1 MMRLYWRPQTR
12 ASRVEWV
19 LAELGDPVERILAPE
34 SGTPERFRL
43 HPLGRVPVL
52 EDDAGVRRFESLALC
67 TWLADRR
74 PERGLIP
81 PAGSPERATHDQW
94 LMFAA
99 TEVEPLLDLIC
110 LQTEELPPAE
120 RNAAIVPWAA
130 DRLRIP
136 LGVLERAVEG
146 REALV
151 GNRPQVVDLVLAG
164 MLSWA
169 GRQGHLEAFPAL
181 RAYRDRLL
189 QRPSARRLFSE
200 APPC

>member
-1 MMRLYWRPQTR
+1 MRLYWRPQTR

-19 LAELGDPVERILAPE
+19 LAELGERYERVLAPE

-52 EDDAGVRRFESLALC
+52 EDDDGVRRFESVALC

-81 PAGSPERATHDQW
+81 RPGTPERATHDQW
-94 LMFAA
+94 LMLAV

-110 LQTEELPPAE
+110 LHTEELPPAE
-120 RNAAIVPWAA
+120 RNAVVAPWAA
-130 DRLRIP
+130 GRLRPP
-136 LGVLERAVEG
+136 LELLERAVAG
-146 REALV
+146 RPALL
-151 GNRPQVVDLVLAG
+151 GERAQVVDLVLTA
-164 MLSWA
+164 MLAWA
-169 GRQGHLEAFPAL
+169 GRQGHLERFPAL

-189 QRPSARRLFSE
+189 DRPAARRLFAE

>member
-1 MMRLYWRPQTR
+1 MRLYWRPQTR

-19 LAELGDPVERILAPE
+19 LAELGEPYERVLAPE

-52 EDDAGVRRFESLALC
+52 EDDDGVRRFESVALC

-81 PAGSPERATHDQW
+81 RPGTPERATHDQW
-94 LMFAA
+94 LMLAV

-110 LQTEELPPAE
+110 LHTEELPPEE
-120 RNAAIVPWAA
+120 RNPAVAPWAA
-130 DRLRIP
+130 GRLAPP
-136 LGVLERAVEG
+136 LELLERTLAG
-146 REALV
+146 RPALQ
-151 GNRPQVVDLVLAG
+151 GENAQMVDLVLAA
-164 MLSWA
+164 MLAWA
-169 GRQGHLEAFPAL
+169 GRQGHLERLPAL

-189 QRPSARRLFSE
+189 DRPTARRLFAE
-200 APPC
+200 VPPC

>member
-1 MMRLYWRPQTR
+1 MKLFWRPQTR

-19 LAELGDPVERILAPE
+19 LAELGEPVERVLAPE
-34 SGTPERFRL
+34 SGRPERFQL

-52 EDDAGVRRFESLALC
+52 EDDAGVRRFESMALC

-110 LQTEELPPAE
+110 LQTEELLEAE
-120 RNAAIVPWAA
+120 RNPAIVPWAA
-130 DRLRIP
+130 DRLRPP
-136 LGVLERAVEG
+136 LRVLERAVEG

-151 GNRPQVVDLVLAG
+151 GVRPQVVDLVLAG
-164 MLSWA
+164 MLAWA
-169 GRQGHLEAFPAL
+169 GRQGHLETFPAL
-181 RAYRDRLL
+181 RTYRDRLL
-189 QRPSARRLFSE
+189 QRPTAKRLFAE

>member
-1 MMRLYWRPQTR
+1 MKLYWRPQTR

-19 LAELGDPVERILAPE
+19 LAELGEPYERVLAPE
-34 SGTPERFRL
+34 SGTAERFRL

-52 EDDAGVRRFESLALC
+52 EDDTGVRRFESVALC

-81 PAGSPERATHDQW
+81 RPGSPERATHDQW
-94 LMFAA
+94 LFLAV

-110 LQTEELPPAE
+110 LHTEDLPPPE
-120 RNAAIVPWAA
+120 RMPEVVPWAA
-130 DRLRIP
+130 ERLRPP
-136 LGVLERAVEG
+136 LELLERTLAG
-146 REALV
+146 RGSLLDA
-151 GNRPQVVDLVLAG
+151 PQVFDLVLAA
-164 MLSWA
+164 MLAWA
-169 GRQGHLEAFPAL
+169 GRQGHLAPFPGL

-189 QRPSARRLFSE
+189 ERPTARRLFSE

>member
-1 MMRLYWRPQTR
+1 MKLYWRPQTR

-19 LAELGDPVERILAPE
+19 LAELGEEVERVLAPE
-34 SGTPERFRL
+34 SGKPERFQL

-52 EDDAGVRRFESLALC
+52 EDEAGVRRFESVALC

-74 PERGLIP
+74 PDRGLIP
-81 PAGSPERATHDQW
+81 RAGTAERATHDQW
-94 LMFAA
+94 LMLAV

-110 LQTEELPPAE
+110 LHTDELPAAE
-120 RNAAIVPWAA
+120 RDPSIVPWATA
-130 DRLRIP
+130 RLRAP
-136 LGVLERAVEG
+136 LQVLERAVEG
-146 REALV
+146 REVLV
-151 GNRPQVVDLVLAG
+151 GERPQVVDLVLAG

-169 GRQGHLEAFPAL
+169 GRQDHLQPFPAL

-189 QRPSARRLFSE
+189 KLPTARRLFAE

>member
-1 MMRLYWRPQTR
+1 MKLYWRPQTR

-19 LAELGDPVERILAPE
+19 LAELGEPVERVLAPE
-34 SGTPERFRL
+34 SGRAERFEL

-52 EDDAGVRRFESLALC
+52 EDDAGVRRFESVALC

-81 PAGSPERATHDQW
+81 PAGSSERATHDQW
-94 LMFAA
+94 LMLAV

-110 LQTEELPPAE
+110 LHTEELPPAE
-120 RNAAIVPWAA
+120 RNSFIVRWATG
-130 DRLRIP
+130 RLRAP

-151 GNRPQVVDLVLAG
+151 EDRPQVVDLVLAG

-169 GRQGHLEAFPAL
+169 GRQGHLEAFPGL
-181 RAYRDRLL
+181 RTYRDRLL
-189 QRPSARRLFSE
+189 QRPTARRLFAE

>member
-1 MMRLYWRPQTR
+1 MRLFWRPQTR

-19 LAELGDPVERILAPE
+19 LAELGEPYERVLAPG
-34 SGTPERFRL
+34 SGTPERFRR

-52 EDDAGVRRFESLALC
+52 EDDQGVLRFESVALC

-81 PAGSPERATHDQW
+81 RGGTPERGTHDQW
-94 LMFAA
+94 LMLAV

-110 LQTEELPPAE
+110 LHAEDLPPAQ
-120 RNAAIVPWAA
+120 RIPAVVPWGAE
-130 DRLRIP
+130 RLRPP
-136 LGVLERAVEG
+136 LELLERTLAG
-146 REALV
+146 RDALLDA
-151 GNRPQVVDLVLAG
+151 PQVFDLVLAA
-164 MLSWA
+164 MLAWA
-169 GRQGHLEAFPAL
+169 GRQDHLDRFPGL

-189 QRPSARRLFSE
+189 ARPTARRLFAE

>member
-1 MMRLYWRPQTR
+1 MKLFWRPQTR

-19 LAELGDPVERILAPE
+19 LSELGEPFQRVLAPE

-52 EDDAGVRRFESLALC
+52 EDDEGVLRFESVALC

-81 PAGSPERATHDQW
+81 LPGSPERATHDQW
-94 LMFAA
+94 LMLAV
-99 TEVEPLLDLIC
+99 TEVEPLLDLFC
-110 LQTEELPPAE
+110 LHTDELPPGE
-120 RNAAIVPWAA
+120 RIAAVPPWATA
-130 DRLRIP
+130 RLRAP

-146 REALV
+146 RIALV
-151 GNRPQVVDLVLAG
+151 GERPQVVDLVLGA
-164 MLSWA
+164 MLGWA
-169 GRQGHLEAFPAL
+169 GRQHHLDRSPSL

-189 QRPSARRLFSE
+189 DRPAARRLFAE

>member
-1 MMRLYWRPQTR
+1 MKLYWRPRTR

-19 LAELGDPVERILAPE
+19 LAELGVATERVLAPD
-34 SGTPERFRL
+34 SSRPERFDL

-52 EDDAGVRRFESLALC
+52 EDEAGVRRFESVALC
-67 TWLADRR
+67 TWLADRF
-74 PERGLIP
+74 PDRGLIP
-81 PAGSPERATHDQW
+81 PAGTPERATHDQW
-94 LMFAA
+94 LMLAV

-110 LQTEELPPAE
+110 LHTEDLPVESRQP
-120 RNAAIVPWAA
+120 AIVPWAT
-130 DRLRIP
+130 DRLREP
-136 LGVLERAVEG
+136 LRVLERAVEG

-151 GNRPQVVDLVLAG
+151 GARPQVVDLVLAA

-169 GRQGHLEAFPAL
+169 GRQVHLEDLPAL

-189 QRPSARRLFSE
+189 QRPTAHRLFSE

>member
-1 MMRLYWRPQTR
+1 MRLYWRPQTR

-19 LAELGDPVERILAPE
+19 LAELGEPYQRVLAPE

-52 EDDAGVRRFESLALC
+52 EDDDGVRRFESVALC

-81 PAGSPERATHDQW
+81 RPGTPERATHDQW
-94 LMFAA
+94 LMLAV

-110 LQTEELPPAE
+110 LHTDELPPE
-120 RNAAIVPWAA
+120 QRNAAVVPWAA
-130 DRLRIP
+130 GRLRPP
-136 LGVLERAVEG
+136 LELLERTLAG
-146 REALV
+146 HPALLGERV
-151 GNRPQVVDLVLAG
+151 QVADLVLAA
-164 MLSWA
+164 MLAWA
-169 GRQGHLEAFPAL
+169 GRQGHLERFPAL
-181 RAYRDRLL
+181 RAYRNRLL
-189 QRPSARRLFSE
+189 DRPAARRLFAE

>member
-1 MMRLYWRPQTR
+1 MRLYWRPQTR

-19 LAELGDPVERILAPE
+19 LGELGEPVERVLAPE
-34 SGTPERFRL
+34 SGTPERFAL

-52 EDDAGVRRFESLALC
+52 EDDSGVRRFESVALC
-67 TWLADRR
+67 VWLADRR

-110 LQTEELPPAE
+110 LHTEELPAAQ
-120 RNAAIVPWAA
+120 RNPAIVPWAGE
-130 DRLRIP
+130 RLRAP
-136 LGVLERAVEG
+136 LRILEHAVEG
-146 REALV
+146 RETLL
-151 GNRPQVVDLVLAG
+151 GGRPQVVDLVLAG

-169 GRQGHLEAFPAL
+169 GRQGHLEELPGL
-181 RAYRDRLL
+181 RAYRDALL
-189 QRPSARRLFSE
+189 QRPSARRLFAE

>member
-1 MMRLYWRPQTR
+1 MRLFWRPQTR

-19 LAELGDPVERILAPE
+19 LAELGEPYERVLAPE
-34 SGTPERFRL
+34 SGTPERFGL

-52 EDDAGVRRFESLALC
+52 EDDTGVRRFESVALC

-81 PAGSPERATHDQW
+81 RPGSPERATHDQW
-94 LMFAA
+94 LMLAV

-110 LQTEELPPAE
+110 LHTEDLPPAE
-120 RNAAIVPWAA
+120 RMPAVVPWAA
-130 DRLRIP
+130 ERLRPP
-136 LGVLERAVEG
+136 LALLERTLAG
-146 REALV
+146 RATLLGDATV
-151 GNRPQVVDLVLAG
+151 FDLVLAA
-164 MLSWA
+164 MLAWA
-169 GRQGHLEAFPAL
+169 GRQRHLEPFPEL

-189 QRPSARRLFSE
+189 QRPVARRLFAE